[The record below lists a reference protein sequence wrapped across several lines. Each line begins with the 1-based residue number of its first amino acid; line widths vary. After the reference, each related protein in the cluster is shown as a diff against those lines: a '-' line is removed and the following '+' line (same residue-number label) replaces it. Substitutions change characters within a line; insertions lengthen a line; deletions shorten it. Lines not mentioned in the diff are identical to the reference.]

1 MHYLNMGMDKSHQ
14 FPQELQKAFIL
25 TFEKDLATM
34 IFIFFCFFDQSGDDF
49 FKRQD
54 PSNIS
59 INECN
64 NDQTDVV
71 LESYCI
77 SYSPLLIVSS
87 FEVSPLWYSLAPCET
102 HLQSISI
109 FISDTSQ
116 AFIVEALQVLDRQ
129 NQIQLQITR
138 DQEVAQMHLIH
149 FQPFQSRLAQPE

>member
-1 MHYLNMGMDKSHQ
+1 MEMDKSHQ
-14 FPQELQKAFIL
+14 FAQELQKAFIL

-34 IFIFFCFFDQSGDDF
+34 IFIFFCFLDQSGDDF

-77 SYSPLLIVSS
+77 SYSHCS
-87 FEVSPLWYSLAPCET
+87 
-102 HLQSISI
+102 
-109 FISDTSQ
+109 
-116 AFIVEALQVLDRQ
+116 
-129 NQIQLQITR
+129 
-138 DQEVAQMHLIH
+138 
-149 FQPFQSRLAQPE
+149 